1 MLDFSALNL
10 NVEDPRVEDMEVP
23 KATFG
28 REKLL
33 EEVNKKLRAV
43 GDKEKK
49 GISLVIVGEQR
60 SLFTHR

>member
-23 KATFG
+23 KVTFG

-60 SLFTHR
+60 SLFTYR